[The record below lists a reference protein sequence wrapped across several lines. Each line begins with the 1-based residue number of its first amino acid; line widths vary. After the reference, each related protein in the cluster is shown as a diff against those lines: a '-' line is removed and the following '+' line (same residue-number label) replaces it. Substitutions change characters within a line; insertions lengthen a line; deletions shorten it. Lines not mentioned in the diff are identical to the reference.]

1 MLLKTEEEIM
11 KYDEIC
17 LTHALSLF
25 ETKFNMRE
33 GKGDIIK
40 NDREGIT

>member
-1 MLLKTEEEIM
+1 MLKTEEEIM
-11 KYDEIC
+11 KQDEIC

-25 ETKFNMRE
+25 EANFNMRE

-40 NDREGIT
+40 NDCEGIT